1 MLHEFSFKAKYNPKA
16 DFWRKLVEDLKAITL
31 QSQVES
37 SSLKEISSTEGPAL
51 WAETKKV
58 AAKKP
63 ME

>member
-1 MLHEFSFKAKYNPKA
+1 MLHEFSFKEKSNPKV
-16 DFWRKLVEDLKAITL
+16 DFWRKLVEDLKPVTL
-31 QSQVES
+31 QSQGES

-63 ME
+63 VE

>member
-1 MLHEFSFKAKYNPKA
+1 MLHEFSFKAKSNPKA

-31 QSQVES
+31 HSQVES
-37 SSLKEISSTEGPAL
+37 SSLKISSTEGPAL